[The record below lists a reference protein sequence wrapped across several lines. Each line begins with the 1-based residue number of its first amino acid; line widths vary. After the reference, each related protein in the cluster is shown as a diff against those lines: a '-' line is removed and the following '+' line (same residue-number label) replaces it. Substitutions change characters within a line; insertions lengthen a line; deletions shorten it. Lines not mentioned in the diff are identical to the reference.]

1 MNFKKVRCILSSV
14 LVFSAMSITAFAD
27 NTNTSGSIENG
38 NSVVIDKG
46 ELDGD
51 NILLPGIE
59 IPIKKGSIK
68 ISLENTNSG
77 YSKEGVK
84 FSLSKVADVVNGEYK
99 LLDEYKSARV
109 DLNNLKNS
117 NDLDLAANTLKKF
130 VKTDKTLVTNANG
143 ECSIDNLDVGVY
155 LLYASDIS
163 NYENITPFLVSI
175 STWDNTSKT
184 MSYDIEIIP
193 KHTPLPVKEPSKNK
207 APSTGFNAGGVF
219 GALSLAS
226 LTGAGILFVAKR
238 KG

>member
-1 MNFKKVRCILSSV
+1 MNFKKVRCLLYTVLIL
-14 LVFSAMSITAFAD
+14 SAMSITAFAD
-27 NTNTSGSIENG
+27 NTNAGVSIENG

-51 NILLPGIE
+51 NILLPDME

-77 YSKEGVK
+77 DSKEGVK
-84 FSLSKVADVVNGEYK
+84 FSLSKVADVVDGQYK
-99 LLDEYKSARV
+99 ILDKYKSSKV

-117 NDLDLAANTLKKF
+117 NDLDLASNMLKK
-130 VKTDKTLVTNANG
+130 VVATDKILVTNANG

-155 LLYASDIS
+155 LLYSSDIS

-175 STWDNTSKT
+175 PTWDNTSKT
-184 MSYDIEIIP
+184 MSYDIEVIP

-207 APSTGFNAGGVF
+207 APSTGFNGGEVF

>member
-1 MNFKKVRCILSSV
+1 MNFKKVRCLLSTV

-27 NTNTSGSIENG
+27 NTNTGASIENR

-46 ELDGD
+46 EVSGD
-51 NILLPGIE
+51 NMLLSGKE

-68 ISLENTNSG
+68 ISLSDTVNKNNKG
-77 YSKEGVK
+77 NVK
-84 FSLSKVADVVNGEYK
+84 FSLSKVADVVDGQYK
-99 LLDEYKSARV
+99 ILDKYKSSEV

-117 NDLDLAANTLKKF
+117 NDLDLAANLLKKV

-163 NYENITPFLVSI
+163 SYENITPFLVSI
-175 STWDNTSKT
+175 PTWDNTSET
-184 MSYDIEIIP
+184 MSYDIEVIP

-207 APSTGFNAGGVF
+207 APSTGFNGGGVF

-238 KG
+238 KV